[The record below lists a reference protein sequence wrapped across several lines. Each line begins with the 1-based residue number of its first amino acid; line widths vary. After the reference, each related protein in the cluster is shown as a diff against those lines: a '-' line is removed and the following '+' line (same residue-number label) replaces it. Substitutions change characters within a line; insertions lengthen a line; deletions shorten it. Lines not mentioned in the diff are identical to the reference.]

1 MPDHNPNPR
10 NGFENAVFVLGLV
23 LVLALLAAL
32 VHAGLTRPDGPADLR
47 ATVVPEVPA
56 ADGSF
61 RARVVVTN
69 VGGAVAEDVRVEVC
83 GRGGP
88 GGEALCAEAEIPYVP
103 AEAVRRAVVSFRKA
117 PSGALAARVV
127 SFLVP

>member
-1 MPDHNPNPR
+1 MPDRNPNPR
-10 NGFENAVFVLGLV
+10 NGLENAVFALGLA

-32 VHAGLTRPDGPADLR
+32 VYEGVTEPDGAADLR
-47 ATVVPEVPA
+47 ATVVPETPA
-56 ADGSF
+56 SDGSF
-61 RARVVVTN
+61 RARIVVSN
-69 VGGAVAEDVRVEVC
+69 VGGDVAEDVRVEAC

-103 AEAVRRAVVSFRKA
+103 AEAERRAVVSFRKA
-117 PSGALAARVV
+117 PAGEISARVV